1 MPARQQGPADQ
12 LVLSSSHRNHI
23 AQLVVEHF
31 QLVEKDFLVP
41 AVYQL
46 EALLLLI
53 QAAHLIPRLCCLLR
67 VLAHFCAHLWMRDL
81 HLHLRAIMDGRAR
94 VSGPRVR
101 ERKREARDQ
110 ERSNGRASV
119 PERHGDWR
127 PGTP

>member
-53 QAAHLIPRLCCLLR
+53 QAAHLIPCLCCLLR

-94 VSGPRVR
+94 VSGPR
-101 ERKREARDQ
+101 EKKRG
-110 ERSNGRASV
+110 ERSREEQRAS
-119 PERHGDWR
+119 ER
-127 PGTP
+127 T